1 MRQTVRLLLLLS
13 VCLACGAQAIDVTP
27 YVLPVNAGNRGAEIA
42 EVHAA
47 FDLDPDAAD
56 FGGKKIP
63 AVWRSNGLVT
73 GMMGII
79 RFGPAVAV
87 YVCLKK
93 GTEEFCPPFTT
104 GTGGARMTRMQSDA
118 ITVE

>member
-1 MRQTVRLLLLLS
+1 DTKATLLFL
-13 VCLACGAQAIDVTP
+13 VCLVFFVSLWLHALSAQAIDVTP
-27 YVLPVNAGNRGAEIA
+27 YALPLNAANRGAEIS

-73 GMMGII
+73 GMMGIL
-79 RFGPAVAV
+79 RFGPAVAA
-87 YVCLKK
+87 YVCWQK
-93 GTEEFCPPFTT
+93 GQEEFCPPFTN
-104 GTGGARMTRMQSDA
+104 GLG
-118 ITVE
+118 